1 MILLKWW
8 QVQGATQQL
17 SVNINLLLGFFL
29 YFFFL
34 FWMLLG
40 FWGGL
45 FCWLFGVFWFAFFFF
60 GTAGFFCTT
69 VSLIKQ
75 LSLLC
80 ILSMSTKL
88 RKHPEELEASK
99 LLRPQMAHAGKKLSM
114 RGRCLDM
121 WKLNNLFIA
130 ENSNQIITLT
140 CGILP
145 QRESF
150 VTTWKLSHWCFR
162 AFIASY
168 HLIMWLA
175 GIPFRILCLL
185 WIAAH
190 S

>member
-1 MILLKWW
+1 MVFFYIFFFCFGCCW
-8 QVQGATQQL
+8 VFG
-17 SVNINLLLGFFL
+17 VGCFVGCLGFFG
-29 YFFFL
+29 
-34 FWMLLG
+34 LL
-40 FWGGL
+40 
-45 FCWLFGVFWFAFFFF
+45 FFF

-99 LLRPQMAHAGKKLSM
+99 LLRPEMAHAGKKLSM